1 MRKLVS
7 VQEIR
12 TVSDIENA
20 DRIQAY
26 QINDWWVVDKKGS
39 YNVGDKII
47 YCEIDSWIPHTVAPF
62 LSGVKMPKTF
72 EGVEGARLRTKRLRG
87 FYSQGLILPMSFVEG
102 DYSIDTDLTDVLG
115 VKKWEETFPSVG
127 AGEMEGVFPVSM
139 LPKSDEDRLQ
149 NLGRS
154 FVEWQEYGL
163 SFIPSEKIEGSSI
176 TIMFKDG
183 WKDSE
188 IRVGS
193 RNWLLRE
200 AEGNAYWQ
208 AVNKY
213 DLKNVLPNY
222 CRSIGRNLAVRAE
235 LVGPGLNK
243 NIYDHTAIDMLVY
256 NIYDLDTQSYVPI
269 PERLE
274 HIAAMGLR
282 SVPIFAD
289 QEINVKDVTIPELLE
304 MADGETAIG
313 YRKKQLREGLVW
325 VCATD
330 PNLSFKTVSNKY
342 LDKEK

>member
-7 VQEIR
+7 VQSIR
-12 TVSDIENA
+12 AVSDIENA

-26 QINDWWVVDKKGS
+26 QINEWWVVDKKGA
-39 YNVGDKII
+39 YQVGDKII
-47 YCEIDSWIPHTVAPF
+47 YCEIDSWIPHNVAPF
-62 LSGVKMPKTF
+62 LSGDKTPKTY

-102 DYSIDTDLTDVLG
+102 DYEEDTDLTDVLG
-115 VKKWEETFPSVG
+115 FKKWEETIPAAL
-127 AGEMEGVFPVSM
+127 AGEMEGAFPVSL

-149 NLGRS
+149 NLGRE
-154 FVEWQEYGL
+154 FAKWQSQNL
-163 SFIPSEKIEGSSI
+163 VFIPSEKIEGSSI
-176 TIMFKDG
+176 TTIFKEG
-183 WKDSE
+183 WKNSE
-188 IRVGS
+188 VQVGS

-200 AEGNAYWQ
+200 TDGNAYWQ

-256 NIYDLDTQSYVPI
+256 NIYDLDTQSYVPLA
-269 PERLE
+269 ERLE
-274 HIAAMGLR
+274 HIAAMNLR
-282 SVPIFAD
+282 SVPIFTD
-289 QEINVKDVTIPELLE
+289 QAVDVSNVTIPDLLTL
-304 MADGETAIG
+304 ADGETAIG
-313 YRKKQLREGLVW
+313 FRKKQLREGLVW
-325 VCATD
+325 VCTTD